1 MMGRPASARP
11 ALPHAPEALTPEW
24 LTAALRSGGASADAA
39 VTSVAWA
46 STGDQGW
53 TTRMARLTL
62 TYGRAGD
69 GMPATLVAK
78 FSAPDAGTR
87 RFFRR
92 FYEREVF
99 FYRVIA
105 SLVPLRTPRCYYAD
119 YDPSAQAHVL
129 LLEDMAPAVAGNMG
143 SGVSVEV
150 ALEYTCR
157 IAELHAQWWESPA
170 LDALLVRFPVPGAG
184 FARGYT
190 ERFEAGIRVMSPHLD
205 HATRSLAARLQA
217 GLQERWRRQST
228 APRTLIHWDAH
239 AANFMLPSANGGPFT
254 VLDWQN
260 WTVARGIWDVARFCT
275 LSLPIAERRAV
286 EREVVARYTDTLAR
300 LGVRHYPLARAMA
313 DYRDAMPLQFAQQLR
328 FFGSMQHGDET
339 RRAWVAAVTP
349 RVVAALQ
356 DAAVAGSLG

>member
-1 MMGRPASARP
+1 MGQPAGARP
-11 ALPHAPEALTPEW
+11 AIPQAPEALTPEW
-24 LTAALRSGGASADAA
+24 LTTALRSGGASADAA
-39 VTSVAWA
+39 VTAVSWGSV
-46 STGDQGW
+46 GEQGW

-62 TYGRAGD
+62 TYDRAGD
-69 GMPATLVAK
+69 GMPATLMAK
-78 FSAPDAGTR
+78 FSASDARTR
-87 RFFRR
+87 HFFRR

-105 SLVPLRTPRCYYAD
+105 PLVPLRVPRCYFAD

-129 LLEDMAPAVAGNMG
+129 LLEDMAPAAAGSMG
-143 SGVSVEV
+143 SGVSVDV

-157 IAELHAQWWESPA
+157 IAEAHAQWWESPA
-170 LDALLVRFPVPGAG
+170 LDALLVRFPVPGAE
-184 FARGYT
+184 FSRGYA

-205 HATRSLAARLQA
+205 HATRSLAARLQT

-239 AANFMLPSANGGPFT
+239 AANFMLPSVHGGPFT

-260 WTVARGIWDVARFCT
+260 WTVARGIWDVARFCI
-275 LSLPIAERRAV
+275 LSLPIAVRREV
-286 EREVVARYTDTLAR
+286 ECDVVARYTVTLAR
-300 LGVRHYPLARAMA
+300 HGVRHYPLAQAMA

-328 FFGSMQHGDET
+328 FFGSMQHWDET
-339 RRAWVAAVTP
+339 HDAWVAAVTP

-356 DAAVAGSLG
+356 DAAVAGGLA